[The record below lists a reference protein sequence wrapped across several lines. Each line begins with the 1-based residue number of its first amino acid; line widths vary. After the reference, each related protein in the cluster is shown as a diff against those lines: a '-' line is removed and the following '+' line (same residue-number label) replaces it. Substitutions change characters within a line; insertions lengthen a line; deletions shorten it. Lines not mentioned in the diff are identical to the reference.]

1 MGPVM
6 GGVNPVHQE
15 AASRGHTADSGQ
27 GRHESSCKLHQR
39 GTLSE
44 TISSSAS
51 SHLPGV
57 SPRFC
62 PRLHSS
68 ISTPRAVR
76 RLIPVRARL
85 SSARQEAVA
94 IPLSAMGPATRE
106 RDRCSQS
113 KDSDRMPAVEK
124 RIPSANTTSQMDQV
138 KVKVRT
144 MGHGPWPCKSMR
156 PSGGLIRNPARLR
169 AARFAGFNPT
179 SPEKIVLITNCVLV
193 VLCSVVGHY
202 GNNRALRGQD
212 PELHAPWSLEKSV
225 TVSPK
230 VSGRRVSGPPLDQS
244 ERVSRTM
251 ELVCH
256 VRGKCTNFTQRSNL
270 DNSYSMKSDKEK
282 NCSRC
287 RPYPLSAI
295 SMEIDR

>member
-1 MGPVM
+1 ME
-6 GGVNPVHQE
+6 GVNPVHQE

-156 PSGGLIRNPARLR
+156 PSDGLIRNPARLVR
-169 AARFAGFNPT
+169 MGGDTPHCHHRGHLLLVSLCGFFFFSISIGFLRIIHQGTNWRLCQLTCCSSGIRERDEVLRWETRPMVDKLAP
-179 SPEKIVLITNCVLV
+179 SPAEEWT
-193 VLCSVVGHY
+193 
-202 GNNRALRGQD
+202 
-212 PELHAPWSLEKSV
+212 
-225 TVSPK
+225 
-230 VSGRRVSGPPLDQS
+230 
-244 ERVSRTM
+244 
-251 ELVCH
+251 
-256 VRGKCTNFTQRSNL
+256 RSSFN
-270 DNSYSMKSDKEK
+270 
-282 NCSRC
+282 
-287 RPYPLSAI
+287 
-295 SMEIDR
+295 